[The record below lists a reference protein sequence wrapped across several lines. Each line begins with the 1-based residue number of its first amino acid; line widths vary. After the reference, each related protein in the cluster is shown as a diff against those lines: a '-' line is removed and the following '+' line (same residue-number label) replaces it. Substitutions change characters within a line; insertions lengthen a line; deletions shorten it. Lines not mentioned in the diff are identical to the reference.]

1 MISNIRVSSHNEDAL
16 VIKMKEY
23 IQEHYSEDIT
33 LEDIADKVFLNSVYL
48 SKYFKKHVGETFTD
62 YLLSVRIVN
71 AIKLLKEGKYKVYEI
86 SEMVGY
92 KSSRF
97 FSKQFKNYTGYTPK
111 AYLKNIWN
119 KDIFG

>member
-1 MISNIRVSSHNEDAL
+1 MTGWSLSSD
-16 VIKMKEY
+16 Y
-23 IQEHYSEDIT
+23 
-33 LEDIADKVFLNSVYL
+33 FLSI
-48 SKYFKKHVGETFTD
+48 
-62 YLLSVRIVN
+62 RIVN